1 MTGDGDNFI
10 SRWSR
15 RKIEARKA
23 EADKAPSIPPAA
35 PEPPGVRPGEVP
47 AASQGARDAAEP
59 AAAPLPPL
67 DSLRGVASEYRDFL
81 RPEVDEGLRRE
92 ALKKLFHDPHF
103 NVMDG
108 LDTYIDDYSKP
119 DPIPEAMLRS
129 LNHAKG
135 LIFDREDE
143 PQEAAAPAVD
153 ERPAP
158 PDELPCA
165 ETDEVPGEGGGEVQG
180 EQADSV
186 PVKPTGAA

>member
-1 MTGDGDNFI
+1 MIGDGDNFL

-23 EADKAPSIPPAA
+23 EAGAAPANPPA
-35 PEPPGVRPGEVP
+35 PPQPAGVRPGAAP
-47 AASQGARDAAEP
+47 AQGAGGSAEAP
-59 AAAPLPPL
+59 AAPLPPL
-67 DSLRGVASEYRDFL
+67 DTLRGVASEYREFL

-108 LDTYIDDYSKP
+108 LDTYIDDYTKP
-119 DPIPEAMLRS
+119 DPIPEAMLKT

-143 PQEAAAPAVD
+143 PQEAAGPAGE
-153 ERPAP
+153 ERPVP
-158 PDELPCA
+158 PDELPRA
-165 ETDEVPGEGGGEVQG
+165 ETGESGGEVQG
-180 EQADSV
+180 EPADPV
-186 PVKPTGAA
+186 PARPTGAA

>member
-1 MTGDGDNFI
+1 MIGDGDNFL

-23 EADKAPSIPPAA
+23 EADAAPANPPAA
-35 PEPPGVRPGEVP
+35 PPPAAVRPNAAP
-47 AASQGARDAAEP
+47 APGAGGPAEAP
-59 AAAPLPPL
+59 AAPLPPL

-108 LDTYIDDYSKP
+108 LDTYIDDYTKA
-119 DPIPEAMLRS
+119 DPIPEAMLKT

-143 PQEAAAPAVD
+143 PQEAAGPAGED
-153 ERPAP
+153 LPARPA
-158 PDELPCA
+158 ELSGTG
-165 ETDEVPGEGGGEVQG
+165 TDEAPGEGGGEVQG
-180 EQADSV
+180 KQADPV
-186 PVKPTGAA
+186 PAKPTGAA

>member
-1 MTGDGDNFI
+1 MTGDGDNFL

-23 EADKAPSIPPAA
+23 EADAAPANPPAA
-35 PEPPGVRPGEVP
+35 PPPAGVRP
-47 AASQGARDAAEP
+47 DAAP
-59 AAAPLPPL
+59 APGAGGSAEAPAAPLPPL

-81 RPEVDEGLRRE
+81 RPEVGEGLRRE

-108 LDTYIDDYSKP
+108 LDTYIDDYTKP
-119 DPIPEAMLRS
+119 DPIPEAMLKS

-143 PQEAAAPAVD
+143 PQEAAGPAGD
-153 ERPAP
+153 DRPAP
-158 PDELPCA
+158 PAALSGA
-165 ETDEVPGEGGGEVQG
+165 ETDEAPGEGGGEMQG
-180 EQADSV
+180 EQADPV
-186 PVKPTGAA
+186 PAKPTGAA

>member
-23 EADKAPSIPPAA
+23 AADTAPANPPAA
-35 PEPPGVRPGEVP
+35 PEPARPE
-47 AASQGARDAAEP
+47 AEP

-67 DSLRGVASEYRDFL
+67 DTLRGVASEYRDFL
-81 RPEVDEGLRRE
+81 RPEVDEALRHE

-103 NVMDG
+103 NIMDG
-108 LDTYIDDYSKP
+108 LDVYIDDYSKP
-119 DPIPEAMLRS
+119 DPIPEAMLKS

-143 PQEAAAPAVD
+143 PREPAGPASED
-153 ERPAP
+153 PQAP
-158 PDELPCA
+158 PVELSGA
-165 ETDEVPGEGGGEVQG
+165 KADEVQG
-180 EQADSV
+180 ESGGKVQAEQADPV
-186 PVKPTGAA
+186 PAKPTGTA